1 MIREPTPT
9 REPTPKLLSPHDDWR
24 YQKGL
29 LIRWAC
35 EEMIRE
41 HPTTVS
47 VKKLQT
53 LLDEATQASH
63 RACPEISV

>member
-1 MIREPTPT
+1 MIREPTREPSPT
-9 REPTPKLLSPHDDWR
+9 REPTPKLLLLHEEDR
-24 YQKGL
+24 RNQQGL

-47 VKKLQT
+47 VKKLQA
-53 LLDEATQASH
+53 LLDEATQLVH
-63 RACPEISV
+63 RA